1 MARGVTKDIKAF
13 GREMLCMKTKKE
25 STLAVIF
32 LLLFSSALLLSAKIE
47 PANAA
52 GTVYIRADGSV
63 DPPTAPI
70 QQVGD
75 YYTFTGNITS
85 DSDGI
90 IVQRNNMTLDGAG
103 FWVQGIGTGISLL
116 GRNNV
121 TVKNAQIKGFSLG
134 VLLDSCQN
142 VIVFGNNVTENGGY
156 GIYLSGSSSNNVS
169 QNRVIRY
176 SDVGISLNY
185 YSHSNSIVGNFVVE
199 DVYGGTATG
208 MRVSSSDHN
217 TLVGNTVSNNWIGIE
232 LGWCLNTFLR
242 DNSVISDNQTVN
254 PHGLSVV
261 GEDGN
266 MLHYLHDIDDSNTIQ
281 GKPICYWVNQAD
293 NTVPIDAGFV
303 ALVNCSRITVQNL
316 KLTRNSYSLLLYSTT
331 DSTISD
337 NEITSSYYGM
347 WLYASS
353 GNTFS
358 QNSITS
364 CDGYGIFLLAG
375 SNNNRF
381 VGNNVTWSNYAAI
394 YHIGSLGTILEGN
407 YIANSYYI
415 DGLGIVISE
424 SASVNLTGNTVS
436 EFPTGI
442 VLGSGGNTLIGNVIS
457 TTYGSGIVLSS
468 GNVLRTNTISASEY
482 SISVFVTILDPS
494 SFVNDV
500 DSSNTVDGKPVYYW
514 VDQHDMTVPSDAGY
528 VFLVSC
534 SGITVQNLN
543 LTGEIQ
549 GVGLIS
555 TTNSTVTHNYLSGN
569 DVGVQTF
576 WSTGN
581 SITENVITGNLV
593 KGIELREGSNNN
605 IVSGNNMSSNG
616 YGYNIIVMQS
626 SNNIIS
632 GNYIRS
638 SQSAGIYLLYSAD
651 DIVSGND
658 IAGIWHSGGWKY
670 GAIVLDETSSTLIT
684 GNNITQCYA
693 DGISLFGAQNNNI
706 TDNNIIQNLRS
717 IRFEGVS
724 SGNRIYRNN
733 FVENGLWIVSSQP
746 NIWDNGYPDG
756 GNYWDTYMDV
766 DNYRGVGQNE
776 AGGDGVWD
784 HQLNLTQDGNNIDH
798 YPLVVPTVP
807 LVRDF
812 ESYGLHVGVYS
823 NSSIS
828 EFQFDSAAKTVSFNV
843 TGQTGTGGFCDIA
856 VPKDLV
862 WGTITLYKDGLL
874 LSEGTDYTRT
884 DNSTHYILHIAY
896 SHSTHTIEI
905 TGTYA
910 IPEFPTILILPLL
923 TTTAFAMLLLNR
935 NHKNRPR
942 RRFS

>member
-1 MARGVTKDIKAF
+1 
-13 GREMLCMKTKKE
+13 MKKMVFVPF
-25 STLAVIF
+25 LF
-32 LLLFSSALLLSAKIE
+32 LLFYSFQVSSLNIRLATAAE
-47 PANAA
+47 P
-52 GTVYIRADGSV
+52 VRILADGSV

-70 QQVGD
+70 THDGD
-75 YYTFTGNITS
+75 LYILIGNITS

-90 IVQRNNMTLDGAG
+90 IIERDNMTLDGAG
-103 FWVQGIGTGISLL
+103 FWVQGSGTGITLS

-121 TVKNAQIKGFSLG
+121 TVKNAQIRGFSLG

-142 VIVFGNNVTENGGY
+142 IIVFGNNVTENGGY
-156 GIYLSGSSSNNVS
+156 GIYLSGSSNNNVS

-176 SDVGISLNY
+176 SDAGISLNY
-185 YSHSNSIVGNFVVE
+185 YSHSNSIVGNYVAK
-199 DVYGGTATG
+199 DVYGGIATG
-208 MRVSSSDHN
+208 IGVSLSDSN
-217 TLVGNTVSNNWIGIE
+217 TLIGNTVSNSWIGIY
-232 LGWCLNTFLR
+232 LGGCSNAFLR
-242 DNSVISDNQTVN
+242 DNSVISDSQTVN
-254 PHGLSVV
+254 PHGLNVE
-261 GEDGN
+261 GEEGN
-266 MLHYLHDIDDSNTIQ
+266 MLHYIHDIDASNTIQ
-281 GKPICYWVNQAD
+281 GKPIYYWVD
-293 NTVPIDAGFV
+293 KTDMIVPSDAGFV
-303 ALVNCSRITVQNL
+303 ALINCSRITAQNL
-316 KLTRNSYSLLLYSTT
+316 KLTKNWISVLLFSTS
-331 DSTISD
+331 DSTISN
-337 NEITSSYYGM
+337 NEITNSYYGM

-358 QNSITS
+358 QNNMTS

-381 VGNNVTWSNYAAI
+381 VGNNVTWSNYAGI
-394 YHIGSLGTILEGN
+394 YHVSSLGTILEGN

-415 DGLGIVISE
+415 EGLGIVISQ

-457 TTYGSGIVLSS
+457 TTDGSGIVLSS

-482 SISVFVTILDPS
+482 SITVFATILDPS

-500 DSSNTVDGKPVYYW
+500 DSSNTVNGKPVYYW

-543 LTGEIQ
+543 LTGEGQ

-555 TTNSTVTHNYLSGN
+555 TSSSTVTHNYLSGN
-569 DVGVQTF
+569 DVGVQTL

-581 SITENVITGNLV
+581 SITENTIAGNLV
-593 KGIELREGSNNN
+593 KGIEIREGSNNN

-632 GNYIRS
+632 GNYIHS
-638 SQSAGIYLLYSAD
+638 SQTAGIYLLYSAD

-658 IAGIWHSGGWKY
+658 IAGIWHSGGRMY
-670 GAIVLDETSSTLIT
+670 GAIVLDATTGTLIT
-684 GNNITQCYA
+684 GNNITQCNTDA
-693 DGISLFGAQNNNI
+693 ISLFGAQNNNI

-746 NIWDNGYPDG
+746 NSWDNGYPDG
-756 GNYWDTYMDV
+756 GNYWDTYTDV
-766 DNYRGVGQNE
+766 DNYGGVGQNQTS
-776 AGGDGVWD
+776 GDGIWD

-807 LVRDF
+807 IVRQF
-812 ESYGLHVGVYS
+812 ESYGRNVEVYS

-828 EFQFDSAAKTVSFNV
+828 EFEFNVTAKAISFTV
-843 TGQTGTGGFCDIA
+843 TGQTGTSGFCDVA
-856 VPKDLV
+856 VPKDLI
-862 WGTITLYKDGLL
+862 WGTLTLYKDGLL
-874 LSEGTDYTRT
+874 LSEGADYTRT
-884 DNSTHYILHIAY
+884 DNSTHCIFHIAD
-896 SHSTHTIEI
+896 SPSRPTI
-905 TGTYA
+905 GSSGPYA
-910 IPEFPTILILPLL
+910 IPEFSSLITILPLL
-923 TTTAFAMLLLNR
+923 VSAMLLVFLVS
-935 NHKNRPR
+935 KR
-942 RRFS
+942 RLSRFFSSTLDM